1 MMKTLLNYGA
11 DAKSSQMTSQLF
23 YKDEG
28 EDNDA
33 IETTDCVTGTNY
45 GLIARGT
52 YIKKSNELTMSGPLY
67 EDVFSMKRHLIN
79 GVDLTLK
86 LYRSSPTFCLMSGK
100 ANQEYTIELLDAYL
114 QVCKLKVNP
123 ALILAHNTLF
133 QNNSNALYPFTKSEV
148 KVNSIPVSQ
157 LTHTID
163 NVSNPIAN
171 RYIIAFVESKSL
183 NGSYDKN
190 PFNFQSGML
199 ETVSLY
205 VNGVS
210 VPGRP
215 TRADDVN
222 SYVNMFD
229 GMGFWRENRGNFISR
244 GEFLLGNALFVFE
257 LEEVCGESEYLN
269 LVKTGNVRLEI
280 EFKAAL
286 TKTLSCIILS
296 ERNSIIEID
305 QARNV
310 FIK

>member
-1 MMKTLLNYGA
+1 MKTLLNYGA
-11 DAKSSQMTSQLF
+11 DAKKSQMTSQLF
-23 YKDEG
+23 YKDKG
-28 EDNDA
+28 GNNSA
-33 IETTDCVTGTNY
+33 IESTNSVTGTNY
-45 GLIARGT
+45 GLTARGNF
-52 YIKKSNELTMSGPLY
+52 IKKSKELTMSGPLY
-67 EDVFSMKRHLIN
+67 EDVFGMNRHLIN

-86 LYRSSPTFCLMSGK
+86 LYRSSPAFCLMSGK
-100 ANQEYTIELLDAYL
+100 AKQEYTIELLDAYL
-114 QVCKLKVNP
+114 QICKLKVNP

-157 LTHTID
+157 LTH
-163 NVSNPIAN
+163 PIAN
-171 RYIIAFVESKSL
+171 CNCYIVGFVESKSL
-183 NGSYDKN
+183 NGAYEGN
-190 PFNFQSGML
+190 PFNFQSSML
-199 ETVSLY
+199 KTVSLY

-229 GMGFWRENRGNFISR
+229 GAGLWRENQGNCISR
-244 GEFLLGNALFVFE
+244 EEFLLGNALFVFE

-269 LVKTGNVRLEI
+269 LVKSGNVRLEI
-280 EFKAAL
+280 EFKTAL
-286 TKTLSCIILS
+286 TQTLSCIILS
-296 ERNSIIEID
+296 ERNSIIEIY

>member
-11 DAKSSQMTSQLF
+11 EAKSSQMTSQLF

-45 GLIARGT
+45 GLIVRGT

-67 EDVFSMKRHLIN
+67 DDVFSMKRHLIN

-133 QNNSNALYPFTKSEV
+133 ENNSNALYPFTKSEV

-183 NGSYDKN
+183 NESYDKN
-190 PFNFQSGML
+190 HFNFQSSML
-199 ETVSLY
+199 KTVSLY

-257 LEEVCGESEYLN
+257 LEELCGESEYLN

>member
-11 DAKSSQMTSQLF
+11 DAKKSQMTSQLF

-28 EDNDA
+28 GNNSA
-33 IETTDCVTGTNY
+33 IESTNSVTGTNY
-45 GLIARGT
+45 GLTARGNF
-52 YIKKSNELTMSGPLY
+52 IKKSKELTMSGPLY
-67 EDVFSMKRHLIN
+67 EDVFGMNRHLIN

-86 LYRSSPTFCLMSGK
+86 LYRSSPAFCLMSGK
-100 ANQEYTIELLDAYL
+100 AKQEYTIELLDAYL
-114 QVCKLKVNP
+114 QICKLKVNP

-171 RYIIAFVESKSL
+171 RYIVGFVESKSL
-183 NGSYDKN
+183 NGAYDGN
-190 PFNFQSGML
+190 PFNFQSSML
-199 ETVSLY
+199 KTVSLY

-229 GMGFWRENRGNFISR
+229 GAGLWRENQGNCISR
-244 GEFLLGNALFVFE
+244 EEFLLGNALFVFQ

-269 LVKTGNVRLEI
+269 LVKSGNVRLEI
-280 EFKAAL
+280 EFKTAL
-286 TKTLSCIILS
+286 TQTLSCIILS